1 MIHTEQQKALLD
13 WWSVSHRNLPWRET
27 RDPWAIMV
35 SELMLQQ
42 TQVTRVIP
50 KYMNFLERFPT
61 PQECS
66 QASPALI
73 IEAWEGLGYNRRAL
87 NLHRAASIIVDSY
100 GGVVPDSLDQLL
112 QLPGIGPYTARAILC
127 FAYEK
132 DIGVVDVNTKR
143 VISRIVGELL
153 PPQELQK
160 RADELVPQGQGWIWN
175 QALMD
180 LGSGICKARVVDCAN
195 CPLKKFC
202 SWRGEGSDPVA
213 YRNKPKRISIKFEGS
228 DRQGRG
234 RLINVLRKRLVV
246 SSELEEVMGWKGD
259 PKRCERVV
267 SGLIK
272 DGLVECNTKKEYSL
286 PS

>member
-1 MIHTEQQKALLD
+1 
-13 WWSVSHRNLPWRET
+13 
-27 RDPWAIMV
+27 MV